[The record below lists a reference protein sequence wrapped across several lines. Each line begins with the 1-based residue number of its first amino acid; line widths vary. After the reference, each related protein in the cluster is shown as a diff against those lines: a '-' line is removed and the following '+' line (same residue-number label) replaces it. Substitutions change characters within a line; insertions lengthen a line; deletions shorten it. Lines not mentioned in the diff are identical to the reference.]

1 MTIEE
6 ARKHLATLW
15 FIVSGLLF
23 LLLILQ
29 TIAGKYADKVNEA
42 WGWFLPTIMPSL
54 SLIAATWVSDVT
66 QTSAEI
72 QEANIFLYRLALS
85 VSGFYLLAVFLALI
99 GNIFSNTPPL
109 ELMRQSNLFLG
120 PIQGLVAAIIGLFFI
135 RKSSPKGR

>member
-6 ARKHLATLW
+6 CRKRLATLW
-15 FIVSGLLF
+15 FIVCGLLF

-29 TIAGKYADKVNEA
+29 TISGKYADKVNDA

-54 SLIAATWVSDVT
+54 SLIAATWVSDVS
-66 QTSAEI
+66 QTSAEG
-72 QEANIFLYRLALS
+72 QEANRFLYKLALS

-99 GNIFSNTPPL
+99 GNIFSATPPL

-120 PIQGLVAAIIGLFFI
+120 PIQGLVAGIIGLFFV
-135 RKSSPKGR
+135 RKSSRKAK